1 MYCVEVMVVK
11 IDNVRIVLVETSHPG
26 NIGATARAMKNMTLS
41 DLALVSPKRYT
52 ESDGEGEGKGKAY
65 ARASGATDVLY
76 GAAIYNSLAEAIADC
91 DLVIGAS
98 ARLRAVTWP
107 ELNPREMAEKIFSVG
122 HSGRSNADEIETFNK
137 VAIVFGREDAG
148 LSNDEMDLC
157 QFLVHIPANSEY
169 TSLNIAAAVQVLCYE
184 LHMTALLRQGEIAK
198 ATNEHPRATSQ
209 EIEYFYEHLE
219 QTLVDIQ
226 FFNRGNPMQLMRRLR
241 KLFNRSGLDKIEVN
255 ILRGILTAISRG
267 LAKSE

>member
-1 MYCVEVMVVK
+1 MAVK

-41 DLALVSPKRYT
+41 DLALVSPKHYT
-52 ESDGEGEGKGKAY
+52 ESDGEGRGQGKAY

-76 GAAIYNSLAEAIADC
+76 GAGIYNSLAEAIADC
-91 DLVIGAS
+91 DLVVGAS

-107 ELNPREMAEKIFSVG
+107 ELNPREMAEKIFSVAQ
-122 HSGRSNADEIETFNK
+122 SESCSSDKIETFNK
-137 VAIVFGREDAG
+137 AAIVFGREDSG
-148 LSNDEMDLC
+148 LSNEEMDLC

-169 TSLNIAAAVQVLCYE
+169 TSLNIAAAVQVICYE
-184 LHMTALLRQGEIAK
+184 LHMTALLHQGKIEK
-198 ATNEHPRATSQ
+198 AANEHPLATSQ

-226 FFNRGNPMQLMRRLR
+226 FLNRDNPMQLMRRLR
-241 KLFNRSGLDKIEVN
+241 KLFNRSGMDKVEVN
-255 ILRGILTAISRG
+255 ILRGVLTAVSRS

>member
-1 MYCVEVMVVK
+1 MAVK

-41 DLALVSPKRYT
+41 DLALVSPQNYPEIR
-52 ESDGEGEGKGKAY
+52 GQGKAY

-76 GAAIYNSLAEAIADC
+76 DATLYNSLSEAIADC

-107 ELNPREMAEKIFSVG
+107 ELNPREMAEKIFASDTEDAAPF
-122 HSGRSNADEIETFNK
+122 SKA
-137 VAIVFGREDAG
+137 AIVFGREDSG
-148 LSNDEMDLC
+148 LTNDEMDLC
-157 QFLVHIPANSEY
+157 QFLVHIPANAEY
-169 TSLNIAAAVQVLCYE
+169 TSLNIAAAVQVICYE
-184 LHMTALLRQGEIAK
+184 LYMTALLNEGNIAK
-198 ATNEHPRATSQ
+198 APNDHPMATSQ

-226 FFNRGNPMQLMRRLR
+226 FLDRSNPMQLMRRLR
-241 KLFNRSGLDKIEVN
+241 KLFNRCGLDKIEVN
-255 ILRGILTAISRG
+255 ILRGILTSVSRV

>member
-1 MYCVEVMVVK
+1 MTIK

-41 DLALVSPKRYT
+41 ELALVSPKNYP
-52 ESDGEGEGKGKAY
+52 EIKGQGKAY

-76 GAAIYNSLAEAIADC
+76 DATIYNSLAEAIADC

-107 ELNPREMAEKIFSVG
+107 ELNPREMAEKIFAL
-122 HSGRSNADEIETFNK
+122 NTENK
-137 VAIVFGREDAG
+137 VNYGKTAIVFGREDAG
-148 LSNDEMDLC
+148 LNNDEMDLC
-157 QFLVHIPANSEY
+157 QYLVHIPANAEY

-184 LHMTALLRQGEIAK
+184 LYMTALLSKGDIAK
-198 ATNEHPRATSQ
+198 AANDHPMATSA

-219 QTLVDIQ
+219 QTLVDIR
-226 FFNRGNPMQLMRRLR
+226 FLDPSNPMQLMRRLR
-241 KLFNRSGLDKIEVN
+241 KLFNRCGLDKIEVN
-255 ILRGILTAISRG
+255 ILRGILTAVSRV
-267 LAKSE
+267 LTKKEPD

>member
-1 MYCVEVMVVK
+1 MAVK

-41 DLALVSPKRYT
+41 DLALVSPKSYT
-52 ESDGEGEGKGKAY
+52 EADGEGKGKGKAY

-76 GAAIYNSLAEAIADC
+76 GAVIHNSLADAIADC

-107 ELNPREMAEKIFSVG
+107 ELNPREMAEKIFTVRAEMAGQSQPVF
-122 HSGRSNADEIETFNK
+122 TK
-137 VAIVFGREDAG
+137 TAIVFGREDSG
-148 LSNDEMDLC
+148 LTNAEMDLC

-169 TSLNIAAAVQVLCYE
+169 TSLNIAAAVQVICYE
-184 LHMTALLRQGEIAK
+184 LHMTALLHQGEIIK
-198 ATNEHPRATSQ
+198 AANEHPLATSQ
-209 EIEYFYEHLE
+209 EIEYFYAHLE

-226 FFNRGNPMQLMRRLR
+226 FLNRDNPMQLMRRLR

-255 ILRGILTAISRG
+255 ILRGILTAISRSI
-267 LAKSE
+267 AKSE

>member
-1 MYCVEVMVVK
+1 MAIK
-11 IDNVRIVLVETSHPG
+11 IDNVRIVLIETSHPG

-52 ESDGEGEGKGKAY
+52 ESDGEGRGQGKAY

-76 GAAIYNSLAEAIADC
+76 GATIYNSLADAIADC
-91 DLVIGAS
+91 ELVVGAS

-107 ELNPREMAEKIFSVG
+107 ELNPREMAEKIFAVG
-122 HSGRSNADEIETFNK
+122 TQVDSPPQTVFAKT
-137 VAIVFGREDAG
+137 AIVFGREDAG

-184 LHMTALLRQGEIAK
+184 LYMTALLYQGDIAK
-198 ATNEHPRATSQ
+198 AQNEHPLASSQ

-219 QTLVDIQ
+219 QTLVDIK
-226 FFNRGNPMQLMRRLR
+226 FLNRGNPMQLMRRLR

-255 ILRGILTAISRG
+255 ILRGILTAVSRG
-267 LAKSE
+267 LTKSE

>member
-1 MYCVEVMVVK
+1 MSVK
-11 IDNVRIVLVETSHPG
+11 IDNVRIVLVETNHPG

-41 DLALVSPKRYT
+41 ELALVSPKSYT
-52 ESDGEGEGKGKAY
+52 EADGEGKGHGKAY

-76 GAAIYNSLAEAIADC
+76 SAQIYNSLAEAIADC

-107 ELNPREMAEKIFSVG
+107 ELNPREMAEKIFAIG
-122 HSGRSNADEIETFNK
+122 QDANGNLKPAYTK
-137 VAIVFGREDAG
+137 TAIVFGREDAG
-148 LSNDEMDLC
+148 LTNDEMDLC
-157 QFLVHIPANSEY
+157 QFLVHIPANAEY

-184 LHMTALLRQGEIAK
+184 LHMTALLHQGQISK
-198 ATNEHPRATSQ
+198 AANEHPLASSQ

-219 QTLVDIQ
+219 QTLVELTFLNPD
-226 FFNRGNPMQLMRRLR
+226 NPMQLMRRLR
-241 KLFNRSGLDKIEVN
+241 KLYNRCGLDKIEVN

-267 LAKSE
+267 LAKSK

>member
-1 MYCVEVMVVK
+1 MTVK

-41 DLALVSPKRYT
+41 DLALVSPNLFP
-52 ESDGEGEGKGKAY
+52 EGEGKAH
-65 ARASGATDVLY
+65 ARASGAKDVLY
-76 GAAIYNSLAEAIADC
+76 GATKYDSLSAAIADC

-98 ARLRAVTWP
+98 ARLRSVTWP
-107 ELNPREMAEKIFSVG
+107 ELNPREMAEKIFSIGSQTSSESQPVFKK
-122 HSGRSNADEIETFNK
+122 T
-137 VAIVFGREDAG
+137 AIVFGREDAG
-148 LSNDEMDLC
+148 LTNDEMDLC

-184 LHMTALLRQGEIAK
+184 LHMTALLHQGKIAK
-198 ATNEHPRATSQ
+198 ATNEHPLATSQ

-219 QTLVDIQ
+219 QTLVDIE
-226 FFNRGNPMQLMRRLR
+226 FLNRGNPMQLMRRLR

-267 LAKSE
+267 LVKSE

>member
-1 MYCVEVMVVK
+1 MTVK

-41 DLALVSPKRYT
+41 DLALVSPNLHP
-52 ESDGEGEGKGKAY
+52 EGEGKAR

-76 GAAIYNSLAEAIADC
+76 GAVKYDSLADAIADC

-98 ARLRAVTWP
+98 ARLRSITWP
-107 ELNPREMAEKIFSVG
+107 ELNPREMAEKIFGIGAESENIDSEKG
-122 HSGRSNADEIETFNK
+122 SREIFEKT
-137 VAIVFGREDAG
+137 AIVFGREDAG
-148 LSNDEMDLC
+148 LTNEEMDLC

-184 LHMTALLRQGEIAK
+184 LHMTALLKEGAIVK
-198 ATNEHPRATSQ
+198 AENEHPLATSQ

-219 QTLVDIQ
+219 ETLVAMN
-226 FFNRGNPMQLMRRLR
+226 FLNRANPMQLMRRLR
-241 KLFNRSGLDKIEVN
+241 KLFNRCSLDKIEVS
-255 ILRGILTAISRG
+255 ILRGILTAVSRG
-267 LAKSE
+267 FPKSE